1 MTSPDLK
8 ALDSGPRA
16 ALSVSWNADAIGSVG
31 ESAGSVEFRQHL
43 TTAQSRTG
51 APRSSDEA
59 EEPGSISVARPGLP
73 SVTPHKASVRPVEEN
88 PAKPLV
94 RPVRKTAST
103 APILSTAKLR
113 EFSHSETPSVGG
125 QPAPERGER
134 DGVLVIPSRASR
146 EPIEQPEPRPADP
159 GRRGGP
165 ELETANRLGYAPDH
179 HPIESSTGADQSV
192 HPITDLIPTTSR
204 KQQTR
209 PSSAGSMAASE
220 PEVLATE
227 RDGMAPDRGTLEGLP
242 RGRGSIAPPG
252 SDLGHEPQRTPVTP
266 FGSEPSKRSA
276 SATPQAPGAES
287 RSTGSAPA
295 TQSQSSQDASSQS
308 QSAWTATWEGMPSD
322 LREVVVRSV
331 QASVTTAARS
341 PATTTLRAASNGDA
355 LRSMIL
361 QPEGVVPPSWLSTDS
376 GDGSVPESTPADK
389 VGWPTAKAA
398 GAASPPR
405 SASRTEDSALRA
417 NPVWNTPAGGVLPGR
432 SLQAR
437 DTGLPPIHS
446 DLRRPPS
453 PAIVVPQ
460 SAGIPMETTLL
471 GTIQVASVTP
481 LSETRGPD
489 STTNPMTPDS
499 LPSMT
504 TARGASESDA
514 LEAAERFEDPVTRPS
529 PTEVSSLK
537 ALRTAGPGLSAK
549 PDGHPQRDAF
559 GLTAGR
565 DQRRDGDPDSATRP
579 SDQALPFDGHGP
591 VERGGSEWGGS
602 EETHPD
608 RSLSETATARATTTE
623 PWIGSSPLPSEP
635 RASDRSAAE
644 ETTLR
649 HPPTAEAPKSGT
661 IRHIHLDTA
670 EAQGVELQLQTV
682 GDQLVIRTQDLLG
695 SLEGESARWKDLQQR
710 LEANGIVLLPIESR
724 IPTNDLSSN
733 TQTPSNPERHTGC
746 YDGAM
751 DTSGRDHSGSR
762 STSTPPPSR
771 GPEAALSEA
780 DVPTGES
787 VGADRASDSRGWWA

>member
-1 MTSPDLK
+1 MTSPNLK

-16 ALSVSWNADAIGSVG
+16 ALSVSWNADSVG
-31 ESAGSVEFRQHL
+31 SADESAGSVEFRQHL

-51 APRSSDEA
+51 DSRSSDEA
-59 EEPGSISVARPGLP
+59 EEPVSVSVAQPGLP
-73 SVTPHKASVRPVEEN
+73 AVTPHKAAVSPVDGS

-94 RPVRKTAST
+94 RPVRKPASA

-113 EFSHSETPSVGG
+113 EFSHSEIPSVGG

-134 DGVLVIPSRASR
+134 DGLFVIPKRASR
-146 EPIEQPEPRPADP
+146 GTIEQLEPRPADT
-159 GRRGGP
+159 GRHGGP
-165 ELETANRLGYAPDH
+165 EMEAANRLGQAPDH
-179 HPIESSTGADQSV
+179 RPLESSTRADQPEYPV
-192 HPITDLIPTTSR
+192 TDLISATAK
-204 KQQTR
+204 KQQSR

-227 RDGMAPDRGTLEGLP
+227 RVGMAPDRGTLEGLH
-242 RGRGSIAPPG
+242 RGRGAITPPE
-252 SDLGHEPQRTPVTP
+252 SHLGHEAQRTPMTP
-266 FGSEPSKRSA
+266 FGGEPSRRSA
-276 SATPQAPGAES
+276 PATPQAPGAQS
-287 RSTGSAPA
+287 PATGSAPA
-295 TQSQSSQDASSQS
+295 TQSQSSQSASSQS

-331 QASVTTAARS
+331 QASVTTTPTS

-361 QPEGVVPPSWLSTDS
+361 RPEGVVPPSWLSTDS

-398 GAASPPR
+398 GTASPPR

-437 DTGLPPIHS
+437 DTGLPTIQS

-489 STTNPMTPDS
+489 STTNPTTPDS

-504 TARGASESDA
+504 SVRGASESDA
-514 LEAAERFEDPVTRPS
+514 LGAARRFEDPVTRPS
-529 PTEVSSLK
+529 PTEVSSPK
-537 ALRTAGPGLSAK
+537 ALRTAGPGFSAK
-549 PDGHPQRDAF
+549 PDGLPQRGAF

-579 SDQALPFDGHGP
+579 SDQALPFDGHGQ
-591 VERGGSEWGGS
+591 VERDGSERFVS
-602 EETHPD
+602 EETLPD
-608 RSLSETATARATTTE
+608 RSLSATAAARATTTE
-623 PWIGSSPLPSEP
+623 QWIGSRPLPSEP
-635 RASDRSAAE
+635 RASDRPAAE

-649 HPPTAEAPKSGT
+649 HAPAAEAPKSGT

-710 LEANGIVLLPIESR
+710 LEASGIVLLPIESR
-724 IPTNDLSSN
+724 ITATDLSSN

-780 DVPTGES
+780 DGPTGES
-787 VGADRASDSRGWWA
+787 VRPDRASESRGWWA

>member
-1 MTSPDLK
+1 MTSPNLK

-16 ALSVSWNADAIGSVG
+16 ALSVSWNADAVGSAD

-51 APRSSDEA
+51 DSCSSDEA
-59 EEPGSISVARPGLP
+59 EEPVSVSVAQPGLP
-73 SVTPHKASVRPVEEN
+73 AVTPHKAAVSPVHGS

-94 RPVRKTAST
+94 RPVRKPASA

-113 EFSHSETPSVGG
+113 EFSHSEITSVGG

-134 DGVLVIPSRASR
+134 DGLFVIPKRASR
-146 EPIEQPEPRPADP
+146 ETIEQPEPRPADT

-165 ELETANRLGYAPDH
+165 EMEATNRLGHAPDQR
-179 HPIESSTGADQSV
+179 PLESSTRADQPDYPV
-192 HPITDLIPTTSR
+192 TDLIPATAK
-204 KQQTR
+204 KQQSR
-209 PSSAGSMAASE
+209 SSSAGSMATSE
-220 PEVLATE
+220 PEVFGAE
-227 RDGMAPDRGTLEGLP
+227 RDGMAPDRGVLEGLS
-242 RGRGSIAPPG
+242 RGREAIAPPE
-252 SDLGHEPQRTPVTP
+252 SDLGHEPLRTPMTP
-266 FGSEPSKRSA
+266 FGGEPSRRSA
-276 SATPQAPGAES
+276 PATPQAPGAQS
-287 RSTGSAPA
+287 PATGSAPA
-295 TQSQSSQDASSQS
+295 TQSQSSQSASSQS

-331 QASVTTAARS
+331 QASVTTTPTS

-361 QPEGVVPPSWLSTDS
+361 RPEGVVAPSWLSTDS

-398 GAASPPR
+398 GAASSPR
-405 SASRTEDSALRA
+405 SASRTENSALRA
-417 NPVWNTPAGGVLPGR
+417 DLVWENPAGGVQTGR
-432 SLQAR
+432 SLHAR
-437 DTGLPPIHS
+437 DTGLPTIHS

-453 PAIVVPQ
+453 PALVVPQ

-489 STTNPMTPDS
+489 STTNPTTPDS

-504 TARGASESDA
+504 TVRGASESDA
-514 LEAAERFEDPVTRPS
+514 LGAAQRFEDLVTRPS
-529 PTEVSSLK
+529 TTEVSSPK
-537 ALRTAGPGLSAK
+537 ALRTAGPGFSAK
-549 PDGHPQRDAF
+549 PDGLPQRGAF

-579 SDQALPFDGHGP
+579 SDQAPPLDGHGP
-591 VERGGSEWGGS
+591 VERGGSEWFVS
-602 EETHPD
+602 EETLPD
-608 RSLSETATARATTTE
+608 RSLSETGAARTTTTE
-623 PWIGSSPLPSEP
+623 QWIGSSPMASEP
-635 RASDRSAAE
+635 QASDRPAAE

-649 HPPTAEAPKSGT
+649 HPPAAEAPKSGT
-661 IRHIHLDTA
+661 IRHIRLDTA
-670 EAQGVELQLQTV
+670 EAEGVELQLQTV

-695 SLEGESARWKDLQQR
+695 SLEGESARWQDLQQR
-710 LEANGIVLLPIESR
+710 LEASGIVLLPIESR
-724 IPTNDLSSN
+724 ITATDLSSN

-746 YDGAM
+746 YDGSM

-762 STSTPPPSR
+762 STSAPPPSR
-771 GPEAALSEA
+771 GPEAAVSES

-787 VGADRASDSRGWWA
+787 VRPDRASESRGWWA

>member
-1 MTSPDLK
+1 MMSTDLK

-16 ALSVSWNADAIGSVG
+16 ALSVCWNADAIGSAG

-51 APRSSDEA
+51 APHSSDKA
-59 EEPGSISVARPGLP
+59 EETGCASVAPPGLP
-73 SVTPHKASVRPVEEN
+73 AGTPHKVSVRPVEEN

-94 RPVRKTAST
+94 RPVRKPASN
-103 APILSTAKLR
+103 APILNTAKLR
-113 EFSHSETPSVGG
+113 EFSHVQTPSVEG
-125 QPAPERGER
+125 QPAAEVGER
-134 DGVLVIPSRASR
+134 DGLFVIPSRASR
-146 EPIEQPEPRPADP
+146 ETIEQPEPRPADP

-165 ELETANRLGYAPDH
+165 EVEAANRLGHAPDQR
-179 HPIESSTGADQSV
+179 PIESSTRADQPDYPV
-192 HPITDLIPTTSR
+192 TDLIPPTAK
-204 KQQTR
+204 KQQAR
-209 PSSAGSMAASE
+209 SSSAGSMAASE

-227 RDGMAPDRGTLEGLP
+227 RVGMAPDRGTLEGLH
-242 RGRGSIAPPG
+242 RGRGAIAPPG
-252 SDLGHEPQRTPVTP
+252 SDLGHEPQRTAVTP

-287 RSTGSAPA
+287 GSTGSAPA

-331 QASVTTAARS
+331 QASVTTARTS
-341 PATTTLRAASNGDA
+341 QATTTLRAASNGDA

-376 GDGSVPESTPADK
+376 VDGSVPESTPADK

-432 SLQAR
+432 SLHAR
-437 DTGLPPIHS
+437 NTGLPPIHS

-460 SAGIPMETTLL
+460 SAGIPMEPTLL

-481 LSETRGPD
+481 LSETRAPD

-514 LEAAERFEDPVTRPS
+514 LEAAERFEDPVTRPL
-529 PTEVSSLK
+529 PTEVSSPK

-549 PDGHPQRDAF
+549 PDGHPQRDVV
-559 GLTAGR
+559 GLTAGPDHR
-565 DQRRDGDPDSATRP
+565 KDGNPDSATRP
-579 SDQALPFDGHGP
+579 SDQALPFDGHGR
-591 VERGGSEWGGS
+591 VERGGSERFVS
-602 EETHPD
+602 EETLPD
-608 RSLSETATARATTTE
+608 RNLSETVSARATTE
-623 PWIGSSPLPSEP
+623 QWIGSSPLPSEA
-635 RASDRSAAE
+635 RASDRPAAE

-649 HPPTAEAPKSGT
+649 HPPAPEAPESET

-670 EAQGVELQLQTV
+670 GAQGVELQLQTV

-724 IPTNDLSSN
+724 IPTTDPSSN

-746 YDGAM
+746 YDGSM
-751 DTSGRDHSGSR
+751 DTSDRGHSGSR
-762 STSTPPPSR
+762 SSSAPPPSR
-771 GPEAALSEA
+771 GPEAASDA
-780 DVPTGES
+780 NVPTGES
-787 VGADRASDSRGWWA
+787 VRSDRASDSRGWWA